1 MDWSRQGFKWM
12 DEYLGDLA
20 MKSAA
25 LSTLES
31 PAARYEQ
38 FVQRYMNDLHVQ
50 PGRLTRWHVGF

>member
-1 MDWSRQGFKWM
+1 M